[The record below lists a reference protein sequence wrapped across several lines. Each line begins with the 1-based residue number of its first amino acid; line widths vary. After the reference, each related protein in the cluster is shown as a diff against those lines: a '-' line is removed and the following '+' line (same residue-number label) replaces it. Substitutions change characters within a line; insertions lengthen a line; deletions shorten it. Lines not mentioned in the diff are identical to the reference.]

1 MTVTLTINGRQ
12 VPITD
17 EAAINEQVNR
27 RRDDGAAICVHVR
40 ITGDGIDLP
49 LGTPGCGGGGGG
61 RQLSE
66 REQRLVDLWRRHGLS
81 DDQFAGGNVVAF
93 LQQLRRF
100 A

>member
-1 MTVTLTINGRQ
+1 VTITLTINGKQ
-12 VPITD
+12 VPAGD
-17 EAAINEQVNR
+17 EAAINEQINR

-40 ITGDGIDLP
+40 ITGDGIDLS

-66 REQRLVDLWRRHGLS
+66 PEQRLVDLWRRQGLS
-81 DDQFAGGNVVAF
+81 EDKFSGGNVVAF